1 MTVSLI
7 AWGMIAS
14 RSLSSACDGGIAR
27 LSDGEIEGLWLKYT
41 GQCNIISVGDMEA
54 NTECVCVWGGG
65 ANGMC
70 AAYLRAVFRCDRQ
83 TAGNTDSKLFEVDA
97 GVPESLGETFHC
109 SGGAH
114 MCV

>member
-54 NTECVCVWGGG
+54 ITGGG
-65 ANGMC
+65 GWDVC
-70 AAYLRAVFRCDRQ
+70 SLFTGLFLDVWTDRRW
-83 TAGNTDSKLFEVDA
+83 
-97 GVPESLGETFHC
+97 
-109 SGGAH
+109 
-114 MCV
+114 